1 MAEHYEKKNI
11 LWIGALSWLR
21 EDLTYF
27 PNASYPGIVSGSAFQ
42 QSIIEGLEE
51 HGNDVQILTDCDMGS
66 GERLEWSHNGKSKDI
81 RIAGKSNKILR
92 ILTKIKG
99 LKKELKKT
107 TILSNQDV
115 VLAYEMHLPY
125 LFALK
130 KIKKLHKDIPT
141 ILICPDLSIYMD
153 VNSKNKPLKRFL
165 KKIENWLM
173 KKLLRYVDGV
183 VVFTEQMYDY
193 FSSQHIPYVVVEG
206 VCRNKFSLI
215 TKQKKNYILHAGS
228 LHKNTGIEQLI
239 EAFEKLATNDLEL
252 WFCGSGAMDE
262 YILEKAKKN
271 KKIKHLGFVN
281 PTLLFEYEKEAFML
295 VNVRD
300 PKEEY
305 TKYSFPSKTFEFML
319 SGTITLCTELPGIPS
334 EYKDHLVMISTNKVE
349 EIMNGMNEIINMKE
363 EERTEFG
370 LKARTFV
377 LEEKNQYIQSGKIIE
392 FIHSLIKK
400 KRSNQ

>member
-1 MAEHYEKKNI
+1 MDEHKEKKNI
-11 LWIGALSWLR
+11 LWIGALSWLNA
-21 EDLTYF
+21 DLTYF

-42 QSIIEGLEE
+42 QSIIEGFEQ

-66 GERLEWSHNGKSKDI
+66 GERLEWSHNDKSKDI
-81 RIAGKSNKILR
+81 RVAGKSNKILR
-92 ILTKIKG
+92 IIKKTQGLKRELRKTKILANK
-99 LKKELKKT
+99 
-107 TILSNQDV
+107 DV

-130 KIKKLHKDIPT
+130 KIKRINKNIPT
-141 ILICPDLSIYMD
+141 ILICPDLSLYMD

-165 KKIENWLM
+165 KKIENWMM
-173 KKLLRYVDGV
+173 KKLLQYVDGV
-183 VVFTEQMYDY
+183 VLFTEQMNDY
-193 FSSQHIPYVVVEG
+193 FSFKRLPYVVVEG
-206 VCRNKFSLI
+206 VCRNKFSLEV
-215 TKQKKNYILHAGS
+215 KQKKNYILHAGS

-239 EAFEKLATNDLEL
+239 DAFERLEENDLEL

-262 YILEKAKKN
+262 YILAKAKQN

-281 PTLLFEYEKEAFML
+281 PTLLFEYEKEALML

-334 EYKDHLVMISTNKVE
+334 EYKEHLIMISSNKVE
-349 EIMNGMNEIINMKE
+349 EIIAGIHLIMDMKE
-363 EERTEFG
+363 EDRLNFG
-370 LKARTFV
+370 LKARKFA
-377 LEEKNQYIQSGKIIE
+377 LEEKNQYIQSGKIIQ
-392 FIHSLIKK
+392 FIDSLLN
-400 KRSNQ
+400 NQKECK